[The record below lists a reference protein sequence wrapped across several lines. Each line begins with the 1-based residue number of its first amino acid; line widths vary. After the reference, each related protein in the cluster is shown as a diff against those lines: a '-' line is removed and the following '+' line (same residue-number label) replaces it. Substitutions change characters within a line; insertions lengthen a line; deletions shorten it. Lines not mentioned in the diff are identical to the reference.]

1 MYLDRGTDQCKA
13 VVNTGMNL
21 QVQSEVNFLPSGWG
35 VTRQVVQVW
44 RYLFWNP
51 KLPIT

>member
-1 MYLDRGTDQCKA
+1 MDQYKA
-13 VVNTGMNL
+13 VMNTGMYF
-21 QVQSEVNFLPSGWG
+21 QVRSEVNILPSRGG

-44 RYLFWNP
+44 RYLFWKP